1 MLSCS
6 YPIFALSN
14 HTTFSQTQTGATV
27 ALKEE
32 LACRKSSPENA
43 EKPVCGFKK
52 FLRFM
57 ALNGFLFAEH

>member
-14 HTTFSQTQTGATV
+14 HTNFSQTQTGATV

-32 LACRKSSPENA
+32 LASRKSSPENA
-43 EKPVCGFKK
+43 EKPVCGFK
-52 FLRFM
+52 
-57 ALNGFLFAEH
+57 NLFAFYGLKWVFIC